1 MGSSM
6 TALGL
11 ENIRRRKGVSLQQ
24 IAEST
29 KISTFFLEA
38 IESEQ
43 FGKLPGGLF
52 NRSYIRQYA
61 AAVGIAADELL
72 DNYAEYEAEKERQE
86 NPPAAPQNRRASGL
100 RWLGSLLVSR
110 L

>member
-1 MGSSM
+1 MASSM

-11 ENIRRRKGVSLQQ
+11 EQIRRRKGVSLND

-29 KISTFFLEA
+29 KISTFFLQA

-61 AAVGIAADELL
+61 DAVGISADALL

-86 NPPAAPQNRRASGL
+86 NPPAPPQSRKAAGL
-100 RWLGSLLVSR
+100 RWLGSLLAS
-110 L
+110 